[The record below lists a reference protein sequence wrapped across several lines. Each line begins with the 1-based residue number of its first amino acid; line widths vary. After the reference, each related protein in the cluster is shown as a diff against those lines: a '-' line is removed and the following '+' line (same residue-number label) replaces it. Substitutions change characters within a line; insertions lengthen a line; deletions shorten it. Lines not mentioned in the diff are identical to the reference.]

1 MKLLSV
7 LTILLLTGCMAPD
20 YSRLIP
26 ENKDCSIFIQSQ
38 QYGTFRIETRVNP
51 LGTNPLP
58 PLTMSTQTVEVIKPM
73 PISFGN

>member
-1 MKLLSV
+1 MKLLAV
-7 LTILLLTGCMAPD
+7 FAVLLLAGCMAPD

-26 ENKDCSIFIQSQ
+26 ENKDASIFIQSQ

-58 PLTMSTQTVEVIKPM
+58 PLTMSTQTVEVVKPM